1 MDEPFAN
8 IQATASPFSFENL
21 FDIDDLLRL
30 PYQDDSNF
38 STENDFEM
46 LASPFMSIDDFND
59 TPICVIPDYSKSEVL
74 QIIRCCIHYLSDD
87 EDTNYKNQER
97 LSGAE
102 SEDVSDRSPMSI
114 LGKRKRDE
122 RNGAKKDDVQIF
134 LLAVPLKYRD
144 TLRIITPTEKC
155 EIEAVSLGTFKKD
168 LVHDIISKR
177 SKLHSYFPSGIEIV
191 VEETESE

>member
-38 STENDFEM
+38 STENGFEM

-177 SKLHSYFPSGIEIV
+177 SKLHSYFPSGIEID
-191 VEETESE
+191 VEGTESE